1 MSSEQPFLFQG
12 QFSNFPATNN
22 PTSLQELHS
31 LIQSHAINRVTH
43 NAKSLITLYHG
54 SMVYSAKMRALV
66 WDIETRLA
74 ASGVSSS
81 AIHPS
86 LSSPLCPCGFIAP
99 GVVYGDL
106 TTLEHAVRLI
116 SHPAAWTVLHNQ
128 QLEEILGHPPPIARK
143 KQLWDSLATSTS
155 VTMRPTL
162 ILSLSRVIPIEARLA
177 YVTLRHSAYAA
188 PDVDCLGAM
197 ISRIISKMMTI
208 ELGPKYQTR
217 VAKSLR
223 HMAPTLEPFSLYVLR
238 SCRKGLEWPVGQ
250 RPAIRAKLQASLT
263 AFFEKHGDMAL
274 YSPSLWA
281 TWLLE
286 QEESFLIAFYVKY
299 LYDGFQ

>member
-1 MSSEQPFLFQG
+1 
-12 QFSNFPATNN
+12 
-22 PTSLQELHS
+22 
-31 LIQSHAINRVTH
+31 
-43 NAKSLITLYHG
+43 
-54 SMVYSAKMRALV
+54 MRALV
-66 WDIETRLA
+66 WEIETRLA
-74 ASGVSSS
+74 ASGVASS

-116 SHPAAWTVLHNQ
+116 SHPAAWAILPNQ
-128 QLEEILGHPPPIARK
+128 QQFQGIDHGQQPPPTAPQK
-143 KQLWDSLATSTS
+143 MWDAMATSTS

-177 YVTLRHSAYAA
+177 YVTLRHSAYSAT
-188 PDVDCLGAM
+188 DVDSLGAM
-197 ISRIISKMMTI
+197 VTRIIIKMMTT
-208 ELGPKYQTR
+208 ELGPKYQSR

-223 HMAPTLEPFSLYVLR
+223 HMTPTLEPFSLYVLR
-238 SCRKGLEWPVGQ
+238 SCRKGVESPLGK
-250 RPAIRAKLQASLT
+250 RPALRRKLQASLT
-263 AFFEKHGDMAL
+263 LFFEEYGDMAL

-281 TWLLE
+281 SWLLE
-286 QEESFLIAFYVKY
+286 QEESLLIAFYVKY